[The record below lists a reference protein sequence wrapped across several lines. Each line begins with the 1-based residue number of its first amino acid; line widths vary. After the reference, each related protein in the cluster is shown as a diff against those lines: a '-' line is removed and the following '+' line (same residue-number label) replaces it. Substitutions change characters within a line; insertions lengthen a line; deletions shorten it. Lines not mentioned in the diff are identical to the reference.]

1 MIFTTLERIPSQ
13 FVAISVCA
21 VAAWVFLRLQ
31 NKQLRST
38 LTPMIG
44 EVLVAYFI
52 TARFSGLLVYPT
64 EVIHLNVW
72 TVLAQAPD
80 YGWLFGL
87 LASALLLYK
96 RLHKVVAADQSVLH
110 GLTNTIL
117 FATGVWLIVRLFVDH
132 AEYLQRDIIVLSIM
146 CLLLILS
153 LQNYNDVRAWIHW
166 LWIVVAVTWL
176 ITTTLTPPLERLAG
190 LTANEW
196 LGVGILL
203 AGLGREAMSDIKKRS
218 GHQREM

>member
-13 FVAISVCA
+13 FVAMAVCA

-38 LTPMIG
+38 LTPVIG
-44 EVLVAYFI
+44 EVLVAYVI

-64 EVIHLNVW
+64 EVIHLNLW

-96 RLHKVVAADQSVLH
+96 RLHRVVAGDQSVLY

-117 FATGVWLIVRLFVDH
+117 FAAGVWLIVRLFVDH

-146 CLLLILS
+146 GLLLILS
-153 LQNYNDVRAWIHW
+153 LQNYKSVYSRIHW

-203 AGLGREAMSDIKKRS
+203 AGLGREAMLDIKQRS
-218 GHQREM
+218 RHQQEM